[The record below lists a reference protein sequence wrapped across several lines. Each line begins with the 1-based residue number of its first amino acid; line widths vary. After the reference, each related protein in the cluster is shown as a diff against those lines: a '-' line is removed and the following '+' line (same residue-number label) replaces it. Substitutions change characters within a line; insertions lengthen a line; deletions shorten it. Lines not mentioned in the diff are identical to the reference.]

1 MKITMRYFALWRE
14 ELGQDEETRE
24 VAPGTTVAA
33 LIDGIVA
40 GHPKLAALRRATM
53 FMLNQEYV
61 APGQVLSDGDEVAVI
76 PPVSGGSPDGDGR
89 LFKVVETPLDINE
102 VIRAVEDPA
111 MGAVVSFTGTVRDNS
126 LGKAVSGLTYEAYPA
141 AAEKMLARVADEIA
155 ERWGLRRVAIIHR
168 VGHLPP
174 GEASVVIAVAAP
186 HRHAAFEACEYV
198 IVRLKE
204 IVPIWKKE
212 FYTDGAV
219 WIGSESDYPRAGSGK
234 WEVGSWKNL
243 PQQAAPVVAGE
254 RPA

>member
-14 ELGQDEETRE
+14 ELGQEEEMRE
-24 VAPGTTVAA
+24 VAPGTTVAT

-40 GHPKLAALRRATM
+40 DRPRLAALRRATM

-61 APGQVLSDGDEVAVI
+61 APGQTLSEGDEVAVI
-76 PPVSGGSPDGDGR
+76 PPVSGGSSDGEGR
-89 LFKVVETPLDINE
+89 LFRVVETPLDVTE
-102 VIRAVEDPA
+102 VIRVVEDSG
-111 MGAVVSFTGTVRDNS
+111 MGAIVSFTGTVRDNS

-155 ERWGLRRVAIIHR
+155 EKWGLRRVAIIHR
-168 VGHLPP
+168 IGYLPP

-186 HRHAAFEACEYV
+186 HRHEAFEACEYV

-212 FYTDGAV
+212 FYADGAV
-219 WIGSESDYPRAGSGK
+219 WIGSEADYPRGESRK
-234 WEVGSWKNL
+234 SEVESRKDDTD
-243 PQQAAPVVAGE
+243 
-254 RPA
+254 

>member
-33 LIDGIVA
+33 LIDAIVA
-40 GHPKLAALRRATM
+40 GRPRLAALRRSTM

-61 APGQVLSDGDEVAVI
+61 EPGQELRDGDEVAVI
-76 PPVSGGSPDGDGR
+76 PPVSGGSAGPDGADGR
-89 LFKVVETPLDINE
+89 LFKVVETPLDVIE

-111 MGAVVSFTGTVRDNS
+111 MGAIVSFTGTVRDNS

-141 AAEKMLARVADEIA
+141 AAEKMLARIADEIA
-155 ERWGLRRVAIIHR
+155 EKWGLQRVAIIHR

-219 WIGSESDYPRAGSGK
+219 WIGSEADYPRGEQEKS
-234 WEVGSWKNL
+234 EVGS
-243 PQQAAPVVAGE
+243 
-254 RPA
+254 

>member
-14 ELGQDEETRE
+14 ELGHEEEARE

-40 GHPKLAALRRATM
+40 GHPRLAALRRSTM

-61 APGQVLSDGDEVAVI
+61 EPGQELRDGDEVAVI
-76 PPVSGGSPDGDGR
+76 PPVSGGSGAGDGR
-89 LFKVVETPLDINE
+89 LFRVVETPLDVNE

-111 MGAVVSFTGTVRDNS
+111 AGAIVSFIGTVRDNS
-126 LGKAVSGLTYEAYPA
+126 LGKAVTGLTYEAYPA

-155 ERWGLRRVAIIHR
+155 EKWGLRRVAIIHR
-168 VGHLPP
+168 IGHLPV
-174 GEASVVIAVAAP
+174 GEASVVIAVASP

-212 FYTDGAV
+212 FYADGAV
-219 WIGSESDYPRAGSGK
+219 WIGSENDYPRG
-234 WEVGSWKNL
+234 
-243 PQQAAPVVAGE
+243 PVTS
-254 RPA
+254 

>member
-14 ELGQDEETRE
+14 ELGHEEEVRD

-33 LIDGIVA
+33 LIDGIVE
-40 GHPKLAALRRATM
+40 GHPRLAALRRSTM

-61 APGQVLSDGDEVAVI
+61 APGQELAEGDEVAVI
-76 PPVSGGSPDGDGR
+76 PPVSGGSGATDGR
-89 LFKVVETPLDINE
+89 LFRVVETPLDVNE
-102 VIRAVEDPA
+102 VIRAVEDPTA
-111 MGAVVSFTGTVRDNS
+111 GAIVSFIGTVRDNS
-126 LGKAVSGLTYEAYPA
+126 LGKAVTGLTYEAYPA

-155 ERWGLRRVAIIHR
+155 EKWGLQRVAIMHR
-168 VGHLPP
+168 IGHLPV

-212 FYTDGAV
+212 FYADGAV
-219 WIGSESDYPRAGSGK
+219 WIGSENDYPRGSGM
-234 WEVGSWKNL
+234 EQTPS
-243 PQQAAPVVAGE
+243 
-254 RPA
+254 

>member
-14 ELGQDEETRE
+14 ELGHDEESRE

-33 LIDGIVA
+33 LIDAIVA
-40 GHPKLAALRRATM
+40 DRPRLVAMRRATM

-61 APGQVLSDGDEVAVI
+61 APGQELHDGDEVAVI
-76 PPVSGGSPDGDGR
+76 PPVSGGSTTPAPR
-89 LFKVVETPLDINE
+89 LCKVVETPLDVNE
-102 VIRAVEDPA
+102 VIRAVEDPSA
-111 MGAVVSFTGTVRDNS
+111 GAVVSFIGTVRDNS

-155 ERWGLRRVAIIHR
+155 ERWGLDRVAIIHR
-168 VGHLPP
+168 IGHLPV
-174 GEASVVIAVAAP
+174 GAASVVIAVAAP

-212 FYTDGAV
+212 FYTDGAA
-219 WIGSESDYPRAGSGK
+219 WIGSESDYPRGPGAVENSP
-234 WEVGSWKNL
+234 SLL
-243 PQQAAPVVAGE
+243 PVTAPPSPRGWG
-254 RPA
+254 

>member
-1 MKITMRYFALWRE
+1 MQITMRYFALWRE
-14 ELGQDEETRE
+14 ELGHEEETRE
-24 VAPGTTVAA
+24 VAPGTTVTA

-40 GHPKLAALRRATM
+40 GHPRLVALRRSTM

-61 APGQVLSDGDEVAVI
+61 EPGQALSEGDEVAVI
-76 PPVSGGSPDGDGR
+76 PPVSGGSGAPDGR
-89 LFKVVETPLDINE
+89 LFKVVEAPLDVND
-102 VIRAVEDPA
+102 VIRAVADPA
-111 MGAVVSFTGTVRDNS
+111 AGAIVSFIGTVRDNS

-168 VGHLPP
+168 VGHLSV

-212 FYTDGAV
+212 FYADGAV
-219 WIGSESDYPRAGSGK
+219 WIGSEADYPRGP
-234 WEVGSWKNL
+234 E
-243 PQQAAPVVAGE
+243 PAAKPSS
-254 RPA
+254 